1 MKAMRF
7 FPPVTVTVATVVGLS
22 AMLASSCGSNGPS
35 TSTPPTTVRQAT
47 PTPPPTSGLGDTFSH
62 ASCPLG
68 KGDPDATCERKRER
82 LLNVYEDA
90 LDLLVQQ
97 KPAIFDLAD
106 EAGADTKAYRVKDK
120 NAYMDGIVLNL
131 RAAGLCAERDPDD
144 AEQETIRV
152 KSENDFSEDYDT
164 LLSSGHMRRGEGA
177 YRQSCTPASF
187 PIERDKDAPPIGS
200 GCGRPYPP
208 VVTRFNC
215 KVHIRGPEYYTLDST
230 PIVGPDAEY
239 CAAIGYTD
247 GRSLCAIRVEGT
259 PDRAACENW
268 RVGKAQDTGRPGPT
282 WRKED
287 GSFCTGPASGCQNHP
302 DTQYSLWT
310 YVPGTYVVSATNG
323 ASCSVSH

>member
-1 MKAMRF
+1 MRALS
-7 FPPVTVTVATVVGLS
+7 PVTVGAATVVALS
-22 AMLASSCGSNGPS
+22 ALLAGSCGDSGPS
-35 TSTPPTTVRQAT
+35 SSTPPTTLPGPT
-47 PTPPPTSGLGDTFSH
+47 PTPPPSGGVGDSFNH

-68 KGDPDATCERKRER
+68 KGDPDASCERTRER

-90 LDLLVQQ
+90 LDLLIQRQ
-97 KPAIFDLAD
+97 PAIFDLTN
-106 EAGADTKAYRVKDK
+106 EAAPDTKAYLVKDK
-120 NAYMDGIVLNL
+120 NAYMEGIVANL

-144 AEQETIRV
+144 ALQETIRV
-152 KSENDFSEDYDT
+152 KSENGFSEDYDT

-187 PIERDKDAPPIGS
+187 PVEREEDAPPIGS

-230 PIVGPDAEY
+230 PIVGPDWEY
-239 CAAIGYTD
+239 CALIGYTD
-247 GRSLCAIRVEGT
+247 GRSLCAIRVEGA